1 MTTTQTADVTL
12 RDPLPVAGTRL
23 VVLMYDG
30 CIGAL
35 HKALDAIAS
44 GDAEARCRAILM
56 ATDILAQLCDSLDM
70 EKGGQIA
77 ENLDKLYRFMR
88 RRLPRVNLLNDPVPA
103 RDVLRIIE
111 PLYDSWRQL
120 DEKLSAAAA
129 AESADARPEM
139 TRIPARAAG

>member
-12 RDPLPVAGTRL
+12 RDPLPVPGTRL

-30 CIGAL
+30 FIGAL
-35 HKALDAIAS
+35 HKALDAIES

-77 ENLDKLYRFMR
+77 ENLDKLTRDLKLDYFVLFSTLVTLIGNAGQGNYVAANAFMEGLAR
-88 RRLPRVNLLNDPVPA
+88 RR
-103 RDVLRIIE
+103 
-111 PLYDSWRQL
+111 RQ
-120 DEKLSAAAA
+120 
-129 AESADARPEM
+129 
-139 TRIPARAAG
+139 AAG